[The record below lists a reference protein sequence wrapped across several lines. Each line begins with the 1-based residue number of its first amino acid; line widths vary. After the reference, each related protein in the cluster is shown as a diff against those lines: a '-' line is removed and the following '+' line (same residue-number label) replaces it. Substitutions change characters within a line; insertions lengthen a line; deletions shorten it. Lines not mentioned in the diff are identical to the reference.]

1 MSIET
6 SYFAVQRGAGQF
18 SCLATDLPTK
28 LQAGDLLIVQHE
40 NDAIASKYVW
50 DGPDGILDSD
60 WLTCTDDDDV
70 TYKVRGSLFKD
81 LFGPPWEGHEG
92 GIWHVFNLGARALPL
107 MSGPWPAYDPVE
119 NREYLGEV
127 SEIRS
132 GTQLVLLTGPE
143 PVDLF
148 AQASAGL
155 DYEIEFGEFT
165 NTSKVTSLSGF
176 MKRLNLRNDP
186 DFSKVDFSSVTD
198 LKEAWNEFGGPNVDY
213 DFSSLDVS
221 SVTTLERAFKGYKG
235 ANPTSVENW
244 NTASLENCSET
255 FSQVD
260 NIDIDISLSLNW
272 YTSKVTTFSRM
283 FANCSS
289 MNGDVSALD
298 TSSSTSFSSMFA
310 DCKVFEG
317 IGLENFATSNC
328 VNMSYMF
335 ANCYAMD
342 RDISGWDTSLV
353 KYMQSMFNHCDVF
366 NQDLSGWC
374 VELIS
379 SKPSD
384 FDYRCYAWTLPKPVW
399 GRACP

>member
-1 MSIET
+1 MI
-6 SYFAVQRGAGQF
+6 
-18 SCLATDLPTK
+18 
-28 LQAGDLLIVQHE
+28 
-40 NDAIASKYVW
+40 
-50 DGPDGILDSD
+50 
-60 WLTCTDDDDV
+60 
-70 TYKVRGSLFKD
+70 
-81 LFGPPWEGHEG
+81 
-92 GIWHVFNLGARALPL
+92 
-107 MSGPWPAYDPVE
+107 
-119 NREYLGEV
+119 
-127 SEIRS
+127 
-132 GTQLVLLTGPE
+132 
-143 PVDLF
+143 
-148 AQASAGL
+148 
-155 DYEIEFGEFT
+155 
-165 NTSKVTSLSGF
+165 
-176 MKRLNLRNDP
+176 P

-353 KYMQSMFNHCDVF
+353 KYMQSMFNP
-366 NQDLSGWC
+366 L
-374 VELIS
+374 
-379 SKPSD
+379 
-384 FDYRCYAWTLPKPVW
+384 RCL
-399 GRACP
+399 